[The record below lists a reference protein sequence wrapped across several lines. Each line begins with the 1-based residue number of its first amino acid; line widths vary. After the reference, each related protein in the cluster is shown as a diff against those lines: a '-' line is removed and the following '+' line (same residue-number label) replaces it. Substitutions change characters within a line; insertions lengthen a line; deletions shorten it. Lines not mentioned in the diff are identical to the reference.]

1 MRLHNTKLSSKILY
15 QFIFRRYLNPVALRK
30 NQYDAKHLAPF
41 PKCRFVPSRFR
52 YILPWLQRL
61 IKNAKKCQYGTLL
74 NLHCPLNG
82 KSAKMSVPSMDCSK
96 EPVDETLMDVVNNGR
111 VYQRDSDGNL
121 ESDFAKQRVPARG
134 QNQHLSQQ
142 SNENKDSSNM
152 QQLLDPTDTP
162 DAAKIVDLADQ
173 FVPHANVANFAWSVL
188 KHIVPKQMLGGNNAQ
203 RALRRALHRFVNL
216 KRYETTSVHQ
226 LMNRF
231 PLSDLKWLDVR
242 STRRRKPKK
251 AASGPN
257 EAERKANMARLW
269 IGWLFSVIVM
279 PTLRAHFYCTENES
293 YRQQVFYYR
302 KKVWAAI
309 VEKAF
314 HETLS
319 STFGP
324 AKTKVVKARLANR
337 KIGVSRIRMLPKRT
351 GIRFLVNMKKR
362 SDATF
367 PRKKVRRAA
376 GANKTFE
383 PRTRLSFP
391 SINLTLKHAHTA
403 LKYEAMKQP
412 DAFGSST
419 YSSNDIF
426 CRYMPFVK
434 RWRSDRIKEAAASQN
449 FEETLNQYGPHMVCV
464 DVSRAFDNVDVATL
478 MGIISS
484 LLVSEEYTIVKYTE
498 IVTTMGKI
506 RVLHRNAA
514 VPSHE
519 LKDDHFSQKMAS
531 ISNGQQNRIF
541 LDAVTEER
549 VKRTTI
555 MKTLEEYLSF
565 NIVRIKKKWRCQQ
578 KGIAQGGSPS
588 TLLCSLY
595 LGYVERACLEPMI
608 TSCGSLSQMI
618 SHSIPLWSGGD
629 CDEGRT
635 PLTAMAIAA
644 KHEEANMYS
653 SNSSGC
659 RGCPHR
665 SHTLLL
671 RMVDDWIL
679 ISRHKNVAEQFA
691 KRVLQG
697 IPGFNIIVNPTKT
710 QLSFTLYSLPD
721 IGVLRPSIY
730 EEADGR
736 KFIKWCGFLVDV
748 DSLEIRADYTRY
760 SGEHMATT
768 LNIPSGRNLGST
780 LSSKLCHY
788 IRPKLTPLLLDHE
801 VNTPLTIRINVYQI
815 FLLAAMK
822 LHCFVSGLETPP
834 SAKTPFNWILTAID
848 VGIRYVIE
856 GTRAKKVSSHVSSSF
871 CDPRLPYSHVEFL
884 GLHAFHTVLSKKQSR
899 YRNLLQSLSERMSQP
914 KCRIC
919 APHLTEAINPLHSAI
934 FDSIIY

>member
-1 MRLHNTKLSSKILY
+1 
-15 QFIFRRYLNPVALRK
+15 V
-30 NQYDAKHLAPF
+30 
-41 PKCRFVPSRFR
+41 
-52 YILPWLQRL
+52 
-61 IKNAKKCQYGTLL
+61 
-74 NLHCPLNG
+74 
-82 KSAKMSVPSMDCSK
+82 
-96 EPVDETLMDVVNNGR
+96 
-111 VYQRDSDGNL
+111 
-121 ESDFAKQRVPARG
+121 
-134 QNQHLSQQ
+134 
-142 SNENKDSSNM
+142 
-152 QQLLDPTDTP
+152 
-162 DAAKIVDLADQ
+162 
-173 FVPHANVANFAWSVL
+173 
-188 KHIVPKQMLGGNNAQ
+188 
-203 RALRRALHRFVNL
+203 
-216 KRYETTSVHQ
+216 
-226 LMNRF
+226 
-231 PLSDLKWLDVR
+231 
-242 STRRRKPKK
+242 
-251 AASGPN
+251 
-257 EAERKANMARLW
+257 ERKSL
-269 IGWLFSVIVM
+269 I
-279 PTLRAHFYCTENES
+279 H
-293 YRQQVFYYR
+293 
-302 KKVWAAI
+302 
-309 VEKAF
+309 
-314 HETLS
+314 
-319 STFGP
+319 
-324 AKTKVVKARLANR
+324 
-337 KIGVSRIRMLPKRT
+337 
-351 GIRFLVNMKKR
+351 
-362 SDATF
+362 
-367 PRKKVRRAA
+367 
-376 GANKTFE
+376 
-383 PRTRLSFP
+383 LSFP
-391 SINLTLKHAHTA
+391 SINLTLKHAHTV

-426 CRYMPFVK
+426 CRYTPFVK

-449 FEETLNQYGPHMVCV
+449 FEETMNQYGPHMVCV

-498 IVTTMGKI
+498 IVTIMGKI

-519 LKDDHFSQKMAS
+519 LEDGHFSQKMAS
-531 ISNGQQNRIF
+531 ISNGHKNRIF

-549 VKRTTI
+549 IKRATI
-555 MKTLEEYLSF
+555 MKSLEEYLSF
-565 NIVRIKKKWRCQQ
+565 NIVRMKKKWRCQE
-578 KGIAQGGSPS
+578 KGIAQGGRPS

-635 PLTAMAIAA
+635 PLTAMGMAA
-644 KHEEANMYS
+644 KHEDFHMYS
-653 SNSSGC
+653 SNPSGC
-659 RGCPHR
+659 LGCPRR

-697 IPGFNIIVNPTKT
+697 IPGFNIIVNPAKT
-710 QLSFTLYSLPD
+710 QLSFTLYSLPE
-721 IGVLRPSIY
+721 IGILRPSIY

-736 KFIKWCGFLVDV
+736 KFMKWCGFLVDV

-768 LNIPSGRNLGST
+768 LNIPTGRNLGST

-822 LHCFVSGLETPP
+822 LHCFVSGMETPP
-834 SAKTPFNWILTAID
+834 TAGKPFNWILSAID
-848 VGIRYVIE
+848 IGIRYVIE
-856 GTRAKKVSSHVSSSF
+856 GTRAKMVSKHISSSF

-899 YRNLLQSLSERMSQP
+899 YQNLLQSLSERMSQP
-914 KCRIC
+914 NCKIC
-919 APHLTEAINPLHSAI
+919 APHLADAISPLHSAI